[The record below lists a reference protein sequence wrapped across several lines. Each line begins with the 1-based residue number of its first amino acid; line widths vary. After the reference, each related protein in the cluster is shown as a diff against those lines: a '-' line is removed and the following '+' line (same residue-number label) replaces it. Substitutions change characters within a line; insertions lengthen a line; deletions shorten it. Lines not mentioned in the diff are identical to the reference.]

1 MNKNA
6 CFFCCK
12 FVVEL
17 CRQYSTEFMCAGC
30 WLCVKWIDDHFMR
43 LADIRRQIDTL
54 IYGWNKRLDK
64 LLSFSAGNVAVVG
77 NNESFRRFFF
87 VSASSGCGVVVFG
100 DACEC
105 VATNRVC
112 VCHHCG
118 FTFFIRLELWCIHSD
133 VCTPRR
139 ITMWSKSSFIGLH
152 RQPAHPILL
161 IAFLQ
166 SQKSNRWRILRIK
179 MAQQPRREREAARQ
193 HHPQNQ
199 IWRGYHVPDGHLG
212 SCA

>member
-1 MNKNA
+1 MNRTVAIIKYTRHLLLTW
-6 CFFCCK
+6 CSIGMI
-12 FVVEL
+12 L
-17 CRQYSTEFMCAGC
+17 CRTGEFPTFHILFTILWIKMHVFSAANSWLNSAGNTLRSSCVC

-139 ITMWSKSSFIGLH
+139 ITMWSKSSLYGL
-152 RQPAHPILL
+152 
-161 IAFLQ
+161 
-166 SQKSNRWRILRIK
+166 S
-179 MAQQPRREREAARQ
+179 M
-193 HHPQNQ
+193 
-199 IWRGYHVPDGHLG
+199 
-212 SCA
+212 SCWLFH